1 MLRKEAG
8 DEIAKIFKDLMRKN
22 AAGCG
27 SYDAVDV
34 EVSEAKDHHMKDH
47 HAYDA
52 DDDEA
57 INMMLDNM
65 MDDEEV
71 SAAED
76 LIGNVKDKMGE
87 NFMHDHGHDHDHK
100 KMASL
105 MSGLGKIAGSLRRK
119 GEDFAAD
126 VVEATA
132 ISIDNDFRK
141 TASRSRGDSKT
152 ISELQKISRELRQ
165 SKNSFA
171 ADLVDSTI
179 KKIR

>member
-22 AAGCG
+22 ASGC
-27 SYDAVDV
+27 SSHEAIDV
-34 EVSEAKDHHMKDH
+34 EVSEAKDAEVSESREHHV
-47 HAYDA
+47 YDS
-52 DDDEA
+52 DDA

-65 MDDEEV
+65 LEDEEV

-76 LIGNVKDKMGE
+76 LMGHVKDNMSE
-87 NFMHDHGHDHDHK
+87 NFGEDHDHK

-119 GEDFAAD
+119 GENFAAD

-132 ISIDNDFRK
+132 ISIDGDFRK
-141 TASRSRGDSKT
+141 TASSRGSNKT
-152 ISELQKISRELRQ
+152 LSELRKISEELR
-165 SKNSFA
+165 SSNNSFA

-179 KKIR
+179 KKIK

>member
-34 EVSEAKDHHMKDH
+34 EVSEGGQHHDMKEN

-52 DDDEA
+52 DDEA

-87 NFMHDHGHDHDHK
+87 NFMHDHDHK